1 MPAHHLFKFTRDFSL
16 IITSVTNGL
25 ESKPNNKSE
34 MKEGV
39 FSGIQTHK
47 TTFIRAS
54 GLNGIHKKKE
64 INSTENFFAI
74 AVSPI

>member
-1 MPAHHLFKFTRDFSL
+1 
-16 IITSVTNGL
+16 
-25 ESKPNNKSE
+25 

-64 INSTENFFAI
+64 INSTENVLLYFLAI